1 MIGMNSETWEWVE
14 NTDVCMENSFGKVRG
29 TYTEMKFILNLR
41 QNEYGAYTS
50 GSFEVYDT
58 DSAGDDEA
66 NLLLSTQRAKSVY
79 DFLIFSGVASARLS
93 YEGFGEQKP
102 LETNMSDEGRSYNRR
117 TEFYIVEK

>member
-29 TYTEMKFILNLR
+29 TYTEMKFIINLR

-58 DSAGDDEA
+58 DSAGDEYYGEGGLWFRD
-66 NLLLSTQRAKSVY
+66 NILVDYDGVYSLMPQIVAK
-79 DFLIFSGVASARLS
+79 LKQLGLGI
-93 YEGFGEQKP
+93 EGE
-102 LETNMSDEGRSYNRR
+102 EE
-117 TEFYIVEK
+117 